1 MFKRYQKEK
10 SNYSFELKNTI
21 IYIFLGFLWIVFTSE
36 AVLLITLSPEQI
48 AKIEIYKGIGYVI
61 VTGFLLFYFIR
72 RRIKVEKYLFGK
84 LRETRKELIKNKDI
98 LEVKNKTLEEYAFI
112 ISHNIRR
119 PLANILGLTKLL
131 NTSETKESSTNEIIT
146 KLKQSAEELD
156 DLVNKSNKLLRSK
169 NE

>member
-21 IYIFLGFLWIVFTSE
+21 IYVFLGFLWIVFTSE

-72 RRIKVEKYLFGK
+72 RRIKVEKFLFGK

-119 PLANILGLTKLL
+119 PLANILGLTELL
-131 NTSETKESSTNEIIT
+131 NASEIKESNTNEIIS

-156 DLVNKSNKLLRSK
+156 DLVKKSNKLLRSK